1 MEYIHSSS
9 GTDYKR
15 GHRLN
20 LTLIKT
26 GLYSMSEEVKQRP
39 LSFCLSFSSSIAQL
53 QQPPRI
59 LTPLREWKLTV
70 LCLSQRQA
78 WWPK

>member
-15 GHRLN
+15 GHCLN

-26 GLYSMSEEVKQRP
+26 SLYSMSEEVKQRP
-39 LSFCLSFSSSIAQL
+39 LSLCLSFSSSIAQL
-53 QQPPRI
+53 
-59 LTPLREWKLTV
+59 
-70 LCLSQRQA
+70 
-78 WWPK
+78 